1 MANTIDHAI
10 RLVLSID
17 FLNAFSK
24 LPKQI
29 QGKTQAFI
37 QKFKQNP
44 TSSGINYENI
54 NNAKDANLKSVR
66 VDLTYRAIIRKPD
79 SGNSYLLLWVD
90 KHDEAY
96 DWAQKKVCKI
106 NPESGALQLID
117 VEAAATLESE
127 LTRRQT
133 LQAKGRFDGIHDR
146 YLLRLGVPEELLGAM
161 RAVITDND
169 VDQLIDK
176 LPEEA
181 ADAILALASGYSI
194 NDILDQ
200 QAKSSEQAVD
210 TEDLDQALELA
221 DSKRRFHVV
230 TDDDELLAML
240 AAPLEQWR
248 VFLHPSQRRLV
259 QRHWNGPVRV
269 LGGAGT
275 GKTVVA
281 MHRAKWLAEQVFTA
295 PTDRILFTTYTKN
308 LAIDIE
314 ANLREICSPET
325 MRRIKVE
332 NLDSWV
338 VNFFKTEGVPLNIVF
353 DDALDELWDS
363 AYTVEDEGYALAFYK
378 DEWKQVI
385 QPQNV
390 TNLQGYIK
398 ASRIGR
404 GTRLNRIKRAAIWPV
419 FEEFSSLLKQKG
431 WKEREE
437 AMHNAHSLLQNRS
450 ESLPYRAV
458 IVDEAQDMG
467 MAAFKLIRA
476 IVPPS
481 ETGDDLFIVG
491 DPHQRI
497 YGRKVV
503 LGQCGIEV
511 RGRSSKLRLN
521 YRTTDET
528 RRWATAVLSGMDV
541 DDLDGGQDG
550 LQDYRSLMHGEDPII
565 SGFEHFQQ
573 ELDYIAAY
581 LQACSPELQAN
592 ICVVVRSHHFL
603 QTYRSSLEGKGLT
616 VQEIKRSAADNPSTP
631 GVRIA
636 TMHRVKGLQFE
647 DVILAGVDSQSIPPP
662 KLVNEAADNA
672 AKAALL
678 DSERSL
684 IHVAA
689 TRAKKGVLVTYHG
702 QPCALLPGH
711 VDA

>member
-1 MANTIDHAI
+1 MANTLDHTI

-29 QGKTQAFI
+29 QSRTQSFI
-37 QKFKQNP
+37 QKFKENP
-44 TSSGINYENI
+44 DSSSFNYEQI
-54 NNAKDANLKSVR
+54 KNAKDANLRSAR
-66 VDLTYRAIIRKPD
+66 ITDDYRAIIRKPD
-79 SGNSYLLLWVD
+79 SGNAYLLLWVD
-90 KHDEAY
+90 KHDDAY

-117 VEAAATLESE
+117 VEAAANLESE
-127 LTRRQT
+127 LTSRQT
-133 LQAKGRFDGIHDR
+133 PQAKGHFEDIHNR
-146 YLLRLGVPEELLGAM
+146 YLLRLGVPEELLGAV
-161 RAVITDND
+161 RAVVTDYD

-181 ADAILALASGYSI
+181 ADAILALASGYSV
-194 NDILDQ
+194 DEILEQ
-200 QAKSSEQAVD
+200 QAKSEEQVVD
-210 TEDLDQALELA
+210 TKDLDKALERE
-221 DSKRRFHVV
+221 DSKRRFHIV

-259 QRHWNGPVRV
+259 ERHWNGPVRV

-281 MHRAKWLAEQVFTA
+281 MHRAKWLAEKVFTE
-295 PTDRILFTTYTKN
+295 PTDRILFTTYTRN

-353 DDALDELWDS
+353 DDTLNELWES
-363 AYTVEDEGYALAFYK
+363 AYTVEDEGYSLAFYK

-390 TNLQGYIK
+390 TDLQSYIK
-398 ASRIGR
+398 ASRVGR
-404 GTRLNRIKRAAIWPV
+404 GTRLNRLKRATIWPV

-437 AMHNAHSLLQNRS
+437 AMHDAHSLLQNRADP
-450 ESLPYRAV
+450 LPYKAV

-476 IVPPS
+476 IAPTSPA
-481 ETGDDLFIVG
+481 GDDLFIVG

-497 YGRKVV
+497 YGRKLV
-503 LGQCGIEV
+503 LGQCGIEI
-511 RGRSSKLRLN
+511 RGRSRKLRLN

-528 RRWATAVLSGMDV
+528 RRWATAVLAGIEV
-541 DDLDGGQDG
+541 DDLDGGRDG
-550 LQDYRSLMHGEDPII
+550 LEDYRSLMHGDEPLVQ
-565 SGFEHFQQ
+565 GFETFQQ
-573 ELDYIAAY
+573 EVDYIASY

-592 ICVVVRSHHFL
+592 ICVVVRTHSLL
-603 QTYRSSLEGKGLT
+603 QMYRSSLESKGLT
-616 VQEIKRSAADNPSTP
+616 VQAIQRSTADNPSTP

-647 DVILAGVDSQSIPPP
+647 DVILAGIDNQSIPPRNLL
-662 KLVNEAADNA
+662 KDAADNA
-672 AKAALL
+672 ARAALL
-678 DSERSL
+678 DAERCL
-684 IHVAA
+684 VHVAA
-689 TRAKKGVLVTYHG
+689 TRAKKAVLVTYPG
-702 QPCALLPGH
+702 QPSALLPKPG
-711 VDA
+711 